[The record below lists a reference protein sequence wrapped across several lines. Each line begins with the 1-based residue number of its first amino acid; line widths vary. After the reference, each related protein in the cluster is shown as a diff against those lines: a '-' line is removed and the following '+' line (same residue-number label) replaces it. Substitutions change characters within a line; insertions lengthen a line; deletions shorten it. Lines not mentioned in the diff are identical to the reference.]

1 MPDWL
6 WIQNVVFP
14 ILGMGIGMFVLYNGF
29 RIAKHSIDRH
39 HERELAKA
47 QAAGSPEELEH
58 LRERVERLEELGFRL
73 QDVEERLD
81 FTERV
86 LARLPE
92 RGQGA
97 GGAPK

>member
-1 MPDWL
+1 MPDWV

-14 ILGMGIGMFVLYNGF
+14 VMGMGIGVFVLYNGF
-29 RIAKHSIDRH
+29 RIARYSIDRY

-47 QAAGSPEELEH
+47 QGPASPEELAQ
-58 LRERVERLEELGFRL
+58 LRERVERIEELGFRL

-92 RGQGA
+92 RGQSGRDA
-97 GGAPK
+97 SA